1 MSARTSMRASNESC
15 FEMVNLL
22 LTSFVRVNIPP
33 SAESNFDAQGMIMKK
48 VAQTKWSFWSWLLG
62 CGTGS
67 AGGQG

>member
-1 MSARTSMRASNESC
+1 MRASNEC
-15 FEMVNLL
+15 YLETVNVL
-22 LTSFVRVNIPP
+22 LTNFVRVNILS

-67 AGGQG
+67 GAGQG